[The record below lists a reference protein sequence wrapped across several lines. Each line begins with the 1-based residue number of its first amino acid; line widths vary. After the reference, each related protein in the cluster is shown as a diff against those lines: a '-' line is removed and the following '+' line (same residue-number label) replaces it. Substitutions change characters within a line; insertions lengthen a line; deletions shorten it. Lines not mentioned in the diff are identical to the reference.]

1 MQIKSFTF
9 NPFQTNCYVLSDS
22 AEAVIVD
29 PSASSDA
36 EMRVIRE
43 YIDTAGLTVKHV
55 LLTHAHIDH
64 IFGVADACSYFDV
77 GYLMHRSDLLLMQGA
92 AEQGRLF
99 GVEIDQP
106 GEPAGFLDEDST
118 IAVGGE
124 QLTIL
129 HTPGHSPGSITFV
142 ADGGEVAVAG
152 DVLFAGSIGRTDLW
166 QGSLPVLMRSI
177 FDKLVPLGEQTRVL
191 PGHGPAT
198 TVGVELQSNPFLTGS
213 YELK

>member
-1 MQIKSFTF
+1 MEIKSFTF

-22 AEAVIVD
+22 GEAVIVD

-43 YIDTAGLTVKHV
+43 YIDTAGLAVKRV

-64 IFGVADACSYFDV
+64 IFGVADVCSYYGV
-77 GYLMHRSDLLLMQGA
+77 GYLMHRSDQLLIQGA

-99 GVEIDQP
+99 GVEIAPP
-106 GEPAGFLDEDST
+106 GEPEGFLDEDST
-118 IAVGGE
+118 ISVGDDE
-124 QLTIL
+124 LTVL

-142 ADGGEVAVAG
+142 ADGGGVAVAG

-198 TVGVELQSNPFLTGS
+198 TVGVELRSNPFLSGS
-213 YELK
+213 YELN

>member
-1 MQIKSFTF
+1 MEIKPFTF

-22 AEAVIVD
+22 GEAVIVD
-29 PSASSDA
+29 PSASSEA
-36 EMRVIRE
+36 ERRAVSE
-43 YIDTAGLTVKHV
+43 YIDDARLSVKQV

-64 IFGVADACSYFDV
+64 IFGVAEVCRRYNV

-92 AEQGRLF
+92 AEQARLF
-99 GVEIDQP
+99 GVDIEVP
-106 GEPAGFLDEDST
+106 GEPAGFLNEDST
-118 IAVGGE
+118 ISIGGDLLAV
-124 QLTIL
+124 L

-142 ADGGEVAVAG
+142 VDGGDAAVAG

-177 FDKLVPLGEQTRVL
+177 FDKLVPLGEQTRVF

-198 TVGVELQSNPFLTGS
+198 TIGAELQSNPFLTGS